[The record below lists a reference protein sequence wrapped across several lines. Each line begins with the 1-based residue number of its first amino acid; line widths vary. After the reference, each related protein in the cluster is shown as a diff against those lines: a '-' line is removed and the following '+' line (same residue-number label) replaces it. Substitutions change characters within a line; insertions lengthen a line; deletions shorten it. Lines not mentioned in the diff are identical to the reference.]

1 MSLHLTRTGAHAEL
15 MRQVTAASRLS
26 QRGHSSG
33 HARLRW
39 KVRRAWRVLWK
50 VEAER

>member
-1 MSLHLTRTGAHAEL
+1 MSLHLTRTSADAEHL
-15 MRQVTAASRLS
+15 RKVTAASRLS

-50 VEAER
+50 VEPER